1 MRVLF
6 VTISYPPFKIGGTEV
21 YVQGLCDALMKKGII
36 CGVAFP
42 ITDPSGL
49 ICDRDKFDFKGV
61 DVFPL
66 VHKSFNII
74 NDKFI
79 KIFKSLF
86 KLIDFW
92 RPDLVHFHPLT
103 LPVFLPWLQIVN
115 KIPVVFTFHSSTTTC
130 LRGDLL
136 WHGFKDCAGVIDRKT
151 CVECFQ
157 LSKGLPRVLAG
168 LPTFLPDSLL
178 KLGSKTLRSVP
189 FTGKVATYLE
199 TPLQVREL
207 KSSWDQ
213 FVNKSSRVVA
223 VCHWVRETI
232 LKNGVSPDKVFLCRH
247 GIRDELI
254 SKKFPDP
261 KGKVIFGFLGR
272 LWPEKGIEVL
282 VCALRMIDKNLD
294 FEFQFCS
301 STFKQICNQDF
312 LVELV
317 QVLVKEDSRIKI
329 LGHIPDEQMAS
340 ILGNWDA
347 LLVPSLWFESGPQV
361 VYESFNVGTP
371 VIGSNR
377 GGISE
382 LVEHEKTGLLVPP
395 GDPIALCKTLVN
407 VVKDP
412 NLIRKLRSNISPVR
426 TMSNV
431 ADDMISLYKEVLEE
445 YGAQS

>member
-6 VTISYPPFKIGGTEV
+6 ITISYPPLKICGTEV

-61 DVFPL
+61 DVLPID
-66 VHKSFNII
+66 HESFNII

-92 RPDLVHFHPLT
+92 KPDLVHFHPLT

-178 KLGSKTLRSVP
+178 K
-189 FTGKVATYLE
+189 
-199 TPLQVREL
+199 
-207 KSSWDQ
+207 
-213 FVNKSSRVVA
+213 
-223 VCHWVRETI
+223 
-232 LKNGVSPDKVFLCRH
+232 
-247 GIRDELI
+247 
-254 SKKFPDP
+254 
-261 KGKVIFGFLGR
+261 
-272 LWPEKGIEVL
+272 
-282 VCALRMIDKNLD
+282 
-294 FEFQFCS
+294 
-301 STFKQICNQDF
+301 
-312 LVELV
+312 
-317 QVLVKEDSRIKI
+317 
-329 LGHIPDEQMAS
+329 
-340 ILGNWDA
+340 
-347 LLVPSLWFESGPQV
+347 
-361 VYESFNVGTP
+361 
-371 VIGSNR
+371 
-377 GGISE
+377 
-382 LVEHEKTGLLVPP
+382 
-395 GDPIALCKTLVN
+395 
-407 VVKDP
+407 
-412 NLIRKLRSNISPVR
+412 
-426 TMSNV
+426 
-431 ADDMISLYKEVLEE
+431 
-445 YGAQS
+445 